1 MQARYQAAPRPE
13 STSIPLAVR
22 SHIQVR
28 YQATLP
34 PEVSGSIPCPA
45 MDQSA
50 LPALVEIRGMT
61 KAFPGVQALL
71 GVDLD
76 LRAGEVHAVVGENGA
91 GKSTLMKIVAGVY
104 RPDSGSI
111 RLGGVPILNESPRQ
125 ALERGISMIHQELNL
140 APNLSVAEN
149 VFLGRAPT
157 RGGLIDWRRLYADVE
172 ALADGLGI
180 DLDVRARVDE
190 LSVARQQM
198 VEIAKALSLDA
209 RVIIMDEPTSALT
222 ERETEALFDI
232 IARLK
237 SHGVG
242 VVYISHRL
250 DEIFRVADRVT
261 VLRDGRLVGTLPI
274 AQSTQP
280 QLIGMMVGRELT
292 TLFPK
297 ESVEIGDPVLEVRHL
312 RRDGA
317 LEDISFVLRRRE
329 ILGLAGLVGAGRTE
343 LVRVLF
349 GADPLDGGEIL
360 LEGRPVRIRRPRD
373 AIRLGMGFVTE
384 DRKHESLENE
394 TLASL
399 AQVSQLGFLNLGRER
414 TLAARLVNQLGVRTP
429 SVEQEVAN
437 LSGGNQQKVVIAK
450 WLATRAR
457 ILILDEPTRG
467 IDVGA
472 KAEVHAL
479 MSRLASQGVSILM
492 ISSELP
498 EILGMSDRILV
509 MRQGRL
515 SGEFTRD
522 QASQEAIL
530 ACAA

>member
-1 MQARYQAAPRPE
+1 
-13 STSIPLAVR
+13 
-22 SHIQVR
+22 VR

-50 LPALVEIRGMT
+50 PPALVEIRGMT

-111 RLGGVPILNESPRQ
+111 RLDGAPILNESPRQ

-172 ALADGLGI
+172 ALADRLGI

-237 SHGVG
+237 SHGVA

-261 VLRDGRLVGTLPI
+261 VLRDGRLVGTLPV
-274 AQSTQP
+274 AQATQP
-280 QLIGMMVGRELT
+280 QLISMMVGRELT

-312 RRDGA
+312 RRNGA
-317 LEDISFVLRRRE
+317 LEDISFVLRRHE

-343 LVRVLF
+343 LVRILF
-349 GADPLDGGEIL
+349 GADSLDGGEIL
-360 LEGRPVRIRRPRD
+360 LEGRPVRIRSPRD

-384 DRKHESLENE
+384 DRKLQGLVLGMNVRENE

-399 AQVSQLGFLNLGRER
+399 GQVSQLGFLNLGRER
-414 TLAARLVNQLGVRTP
+414 TLAARLVDQLGVRTP

-479 MSRLASQGVSILM
+479 MSRLATQGVSILM

-515 SGEFTRD
+515 SGEFTRE
-522 QASQEAIL
+522 QATQEAIL

>member
-1 MQARYQAAPRPE
+1 ME
-13 STSIPLAVR
+13 
-22 SHIQVR
+22 
-28 YQATLP
+28 
-34 PEVSGSIPCPA
+34 
-45 MDQSA
+45 QSA
-50 LPALVEIRGMT
+50 PPALVEIRGMT

-172 ALADGLGI
+172 ALADRLGI

-237 SHGVG
+237 SNGVA

-274 AQSTQP
+274 AQATQP

-297 ESVEIGDPVLEVRHL
+297 ESVEIGDPFLEVRHL
-312 RRDGA
+312 RRKGA

-384 DRKHESLENE
+384 DRKLQGLVLGMNVRENE

-399 AQVSQLGFLNLGRER
+399 AQVSKLGFLNLGRER
-414 TLAARLVNQLGVRTP
+414 TLAARLVEQLGVRTP

>member
-1 MQARYQAAPRPE
+1 ME
-13 STSIPLAVR
+13 
-22 SHIQVR
+22 
-28 YQATLP
+28 
-34 PEVSGSIPCPA
+34 
-45 MDQSA
+45 QSA
-50 LPALVEIRGMT
+50 PPALVEIRGMT

-104 RPDSGSI
+104 RSDSGSI

-172 ALADGLGI
+172 ALADRLGI

-237 SHGVG
+237 SNGVA

-274 AQSTQP
+274 AQATQP
-280 QLIGMMVGRELT
+280 QLIGMMVGRVLT

-297 ESVEIGDPVLEVRHL
+297 ESVEIGDPFLEVRHL
-312 RRDGA
+312 RRKGA

-384 DRKHESLENE
+384 DRKLQGLVLGMNVRENE

-399 AQVSQLGFLNLGRER
+399 AQVSKLGFLNLGRER
-414 TLAARLVNQLGVRTP
+414 TLAARLVEQLGVRTP

>member
-1 MQARYQAAPRPE
+1 MSSDAERP
-13 STSIPLAVR
+13 L
-22 SHIQVR
+22 
-28 YQATLP
+28 L
-34 PEVSGSIPCPA
+34 
-45 MDQSA
+45 
-50 LPALVEIRGMT
+50 EIRGMT
-61 KAFPGVQALL
+61 KAFPGVQALS

-76 LRAGEVHAVVGENGA
+76 VRAGEVHAVVGENGA

-104 RPDSGSI
+104 RPDSGTI
-111 RLGGVPILNESPRQ
+111 RLAGQPMLNDSPRQ

-157 RGGLIDWRRLYADVE
+157 RAGLVDWRRLYADAD
-172 ALADGLGI
+172 ALAARLGI
-180 DLDVRARVDE
+180 DLDVRARVED

-198 VEIAKALSLDA
+198 VEIAKSLSLDA

-222 ERETEALFDI
+222 ERETEALFGI

-237 SHGVG
+237 TQGVA

-261 VLRDGRLVGTLPI
+261 ILRDGRLVGSLSVGQ
-274 AQSTQP
+274 ATQA

-297 ESVEIGDPVLEVRHL
+297 EPVEIGEPVLEVRHVQ
-312 RRDGA
+312 RAGE
-317 LEDISFVLRRRE
+317 LEDISFILHRSE

-349 GADPLDGGEIL
+349 GADQLDSGQIL
-360 LEGRPVRIRRPRD
+360 IEGQPVRIRGPRD
-373 AIRLGMGFVTE
+373 AIRLGIGFVTE
-384 DRKHESLENE
+384 DRKLQGLVLGMSVRENE

-399 AQVSQLGFLNLGRER
+399 AQVTRLGFLDLGRER
-414 TLAARLVNQLGVRTP
+414 SLASELTDQLGVRTP
-429 SVEQEVAN
+429 SLEQEVNN

-450 WLATRAR
+450 WVATHPR

-479 MSRLASQGVSILM
+479 MTRLARDGVSILM

-515 SGEFTRD
+515 TGEFTRA
-522 QASQEAIL
+522 QATQEAIL

>member
-1 MQARYQAAPRPE
+1 
-13 STSIPLAVR
+13 
-22 SHIQVR
+22 
-28 YQATLP
+28 
-34 PEVSGSIPCPA
+34 

-50 LPALVEIRGMT
+50 PPALVEIRGMT

-172 ALADGLGI
+172 ALADRLGI

-237 SHGVG
+237 SHGVA

-274 AQSTQP
+274 AQATQP

-297 ESVEIGDPVLEVRHL
+297 ESVEIGDPFLEVRHL
-312 RRDGA
+312 RRKGA

-384 DRKHESLENE
+384 DRKLQGLVLGMNVRENE

-399 AQVSQLGFLNLGRER
+399 AQVSKLGFLNLGRER
-414 TLAARLVNQLGVRTP
+414 TLAARLVEQLGVRTP